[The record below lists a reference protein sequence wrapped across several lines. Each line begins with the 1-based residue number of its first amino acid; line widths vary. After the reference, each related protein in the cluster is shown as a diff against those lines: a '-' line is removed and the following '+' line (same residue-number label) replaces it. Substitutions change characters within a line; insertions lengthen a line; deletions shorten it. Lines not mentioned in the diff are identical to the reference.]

1 MAEIRNDNIDGTIK
15 QDRRRGGS
23 WKKYAGYGLTAFL
36 VCAAV
41 VLLVFMFVQREEF
54 RGMLDNIRKAAA
66 PAIYGA
72 VFAYLMNPLMKFFE
86 KKFIKIFGK
95 KSKNKKRLAKTARV
109 ISIIITVLLVL
120 LLIGFLVYML
130 IPELTTTVTGLVNDL
145 PDQYKKLEQWY
156 TGLDIRKTQVGA
168 VIDKSIIK
176 AGERIEEFINNNIN
190 LTMVTDIM
198 KPVLS
203 GAKSVFGVLY
213 NTFIGLIFSIYLLG
227 YKEKLAGITKKV
239 IYAICKRKT
248 ANVIVRISR
257 QCDTKFTTSFT
268 GKILDSIIVGM
279 ICFLTM
285 VIFRFP
291 YAVLISVIIGVT
303 NVIPFFGPII
313 GAAPCA
319 LLILFVN
326 PLQCLYFIIMVI
338 ILQQLDANVLTP
350 KIVGDSIGLSPIW
363 VLFACCFFGSL
374 WGVPGMLL
382 AVPLMACIY
391 MIIKEIIEYKLY
403 RKGMELDTGY
413 YTKLQYADETEI
425 IRLGGRVEFGEVSSD
440 SLPGNS
446 ETDPS
451 GNAGDEEEIGDKN
464 VHGSDSDE
472 DENRDE
478 NDDSEDRSDGNRII
492 STIKNAVAKVI
503 TKKNDE
509 NTDEPE
515 DTEDKK
521 KDDINEKKEDIKEK
535 KKEDSE
541 Q

>member
-1 MAEIRNDNIDGTIK
+1 
-15 QDRRRGGS
+15 
-23 WKKYAGYGLTAFL
+23 
-36 VCAAV
+36 
-41 VLLVFMFVQREEF
+41 
-54 RGMLDNIRKAAA
+54 
-66 PAIYGA
+66 
-72 VFAYLMNPLMKFFE
+72 
-86 KKFIKIFGK
+86 
-95 KSKNKKRLAKTARV
+95 
-109 ISIIITVLLVL
+109 
-120 LLIGFLVYML
+120 
-130 IPELTTTVTGLVNDL
+130 
-145 PDQYKKLEQWY
+145 
-156 TGLDIRKTQVGA
+156 
-168 VIDKSIIK
+168 
-176 AGERIEEFINNNIN
+176 
-190 LTMVTDIM
+190 MVTDIM

-350 KIVGDSIGLSPIW
+350 KIVGDTIGLSPIW
-363 VLFACCFFGSL
+363 VLFACVFFGSL
-374 WGVPGMLL
+374 WGVAGMLL

-391 MIIKEIIEYKLY
+391 MIIKEVIEYKLY
-403 RKGMELDTGY
+403 RKGLELDTGY
-413 YTKLQYADETEI
+413 YTKLEYADETEI
-425 IRLGGRVEFGEVSSD
+425 IRLGYSAELGALNPEA
-440 SLPGNS
+440 NS
-446 ETDPS
+446 GGKSP
-451 GNAGDEEEIGDKN
+451 
-464 VHGSDSDE
+464 
-472 DENRDE
+472 
-478 NDDSEDRSDGNRII
+478 DSEDIKKDKPDDPDRKNDVSEKIEKTEDPDNKATSDTSDTKTDGKDENKDENGNSGSEDEGKGVIAN
-492 STIKNAVAKVI
+492 IKNAVSKVI
-503 TKKNDE
+503 SKN
-509 NTDEPE
+509 N
-515 DTEDKK
+515 DK
-521 KDDINEKKEDIKEK
+521 
-535 KKEDSE
+535 
-541 Q
+541 